1 MAQVQGEI
9 EPFPVSTEPALKER
23 LAGLRLVELSRL
35 DKWMELTYINI

>member
-23 LAGLRLVELSRL
+23 LAELRLCSLG
-35 DKWMELTYINI
+35 TPITQNPINR